1 MKTQS
6 CEQEHAVIT
15 ALHSGSLPDELLA
28 HVGVCRVCS
37 EILLIGECLRE
48 ESMPANSNDELYLP
62 DASVIWRKAQARA
75 REEAIARATL
85 PIRIVRT
92 CAYALAILASPW
104 LAFQLSHAPSWMAN
118 LGLKH
123 FPWPEMDGKWLATLT
138 GTTLLGIVATA
149 VCMGL
154 SSWYML
160 REK

>member
-1 MKTQS
+1 MKTQY
-6 CEQEHAVIT
+6 CEQEHAVII
-15 ALHSGSLPDELLA
+15 ALQSGSLPDELLA

-37 EILLIGECLRE
+37 EILLISECLRE
-48 ESMPANSNDELYLP
+48 ESMPAIDSDQPHLP

-75 REEAIARATL
+75 REQALARATL

-123 FPWPEMDGKWLATLT
+123 WPWPELDGKWLATLT
-138 GTTLLGIVATA
+138 GTTLLGLTATF
-149 VCMGL
+149 VCIGL